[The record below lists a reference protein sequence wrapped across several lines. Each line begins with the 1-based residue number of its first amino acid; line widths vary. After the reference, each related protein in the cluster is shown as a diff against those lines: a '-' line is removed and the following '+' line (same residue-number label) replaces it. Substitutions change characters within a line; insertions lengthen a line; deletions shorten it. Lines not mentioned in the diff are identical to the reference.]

1 MRNLSKIFVCFAII
15 LLTSCNPY
23 GQKITYDQLEIY
35 YKDGVTKEE
44 ASKAGDYIIAEKIV
58 SNLNKKRSF
67 QITKKHGRF
76 IFKMVVNP
84 ELVSNVEFMQLASQA
99 TESLSKDVFNGA
111 DVDIELCDAPFKTF
125 KVIKM
130 SDWRTFTN
138 QSYEI
143 RYPSSWSFTENT
155 NDATK
160 FTLLNNETYDGKQK
174 AIIEL
179 ITININD
186 PSTTIDHY
194 TQVLENN
201 VKDPSQIV
209 DGKIIQSV
217 ADTANGR
224 EFRKMIVTG
233 TIKNVEV
240 PQRIEQYY
248 WVVNDKV
255 YLLRTTIDVHPD
267 QDFLIYLTEDI
278 MDSFKIY

>member
-1 MRNLSKIFVCFAII
+1 MKNLSLIFVCFAFI

-23 GQKITYDQLEIY
+23 GQKINYDQLEIY
-35 YKDGVTKEE
+35 YKDGVTREE
-44 ASKAGDYIIAEKIV
+44 ASKAGDYIIAEKLV
-58 SNLNKKRSF
+58 PNLNEKRSF
-67 QITKKHGRF
+67 QITKKDGRF
-76 IFKMVVNP
+76 IFKMVIKP
-84 ELVSNVEFMQLASQA
+84 ELTSNAEFMQLASQA

-111 DVDIELCDAPFKTF
+111 DVDIELCEAPFKTF
-125 KVIKM
+125 EVVKM

-143 RYPSSWSFTENT
+143 RYPSSWSFTENISGT
-155 NDATK
+155 TK
-160 FTLLNNETYDGKQK
+160 FTLHNNETYNGKQK

-194 TQVLENN
+194 TQVLEND

-209 DGKIIQSV
+209 NGKIIQSV

-224 EFRKMIVTG
+224 AYRKMVVTG
-233 TIKNVEV
+233 TIKDVNI
-240 PQRIEQYY
+240 PQRMEQYY
-248 WVVNDKV
+248 WVVDDKF
-255 YLLRTTIDVHPD
+255 YLLRTTVDIHPE